1 MTWFDST
8 TPYITTSR
16 SAVDRLSHTQDAG
29 GSNPSSSTV
38 TEVRS
43 GRDAGTWPRR
53 KSVRVRPVTLR
64 GHWVQRGLI
73 RPARGF
79 DSRPRDHAH
88 SSGPVAQLGSAAPL
102 QGEGC
107 GFESRA

>member
-8 TPYITTSR
+8 TPYARRTNTSER
-16 SAVDRLSHTQDAG
+16 RVGQLADRLPHMEEAG
-29 GSNPSSSTV
+29 GSSPSSSTV

-53 KSVRVRPVTLR
+53 KPVRVRPVTLR

-79 DSRPRDHAH
+79 DSRPRDDRAATP
-88 SSGPVAQLGSAAPL
+88 GPLAQRERNSP
-102 QGEGC
+102 
-107 GFESRA
+107 